1 MEMPQLRLD
10 RRIDMRFGTR
20 DMEAPEPAR
29 FVVGFDVETYLIRQG
44 KVIPKLVCASFD
56 WGDAPPPFV
65 AGKPKD
71 VLSRDDAYWWFREI
85 LSRNDVTIVAHN
97 APFDMA
103 VMAWEAIQR
112 GDLWVLERIFLW
124 YETGRIRDTRIRQKL
139 IDISNGEH
147 KFYWDDKYVPAEHTK
162 KCALMKDPPEG
173 PCNCPK
179 GHGGRRAKTIFDLQ
193 QLVWRHFGVHLPKD
207 NTFRLRYDQLDGTP
221 VSEYPKDAYD
231 YSLSDSVWARSVF
244 FSQNDAIELSEE
256 ETSGRLVPTIPNEIA
271 QNCAAW
277 AMHLMSAW
285 GLRTRKDRTLKL
297 RDDLKERVG
306 KAWKLL
312 KQWGLV
318 RSDGTKDMDL
328 IRRKIEKG
336 LAAEKLPIPRT
347 RTGLIST
354 DKETLEGITY
364 TDEEFK
370 ALVLETEAGIV
381 SHNDW
386 PEAAQLTV
394 LANIGEDDHNLTS
407 FVPTLLLGIDN
418 PINAFFNSLVE
429 TGRTSCSKP
438 NLHNPPRKGGVREC
452 FEARPG
458 YFFASCDY
466 DTLELRTLAQA
477 CFKFFGYSEMREAI
491 LRGEDLHSAF
501 AAEMMGIS
509 YADFLARM
517 NEGDSI
523 CEEQRQ
529 FAKIA
534 NFGFPG
540 GLGAA
545 GLVAYAKGYGKK
557 IDIKFAKKLHNDW
570 FKKWPEMR
578 AYFNYITS
586 ISGRGEGSLIQLF
599 SNRVRGGVRYT
610 QAANSFF
617 QGLAADGAKD
627 ALWVVTKE
635 CYLDPTSPLYGCRPV
650 IFLHDEIIMEI
661 PYSKNPAQA
670 SAAAKRLQQ
679 IMVERMQAWLPD
691 VPAKASPVMMKR
703 WYKGAKPVYD
713 NGNPKTGNM
722 LPSMPKVE
730 KMPDGSKK
738 TKWVPDVEACAEAGY
753 AMAA

>member
-1 MEMPQLRLD
+1 MQMPQLRLD

-20 DMEAPEPAR
+20 DMDVPEPAR

-56 WGDAPPPFV
+56 WGDDKPPFENAANGV
-65 AGKPKD
+65 FD
-71 VLSRDDAYWWFREI
+71 RNDAYRWFVRI
-85 LSRNDVTIVAHN
+85 LSRKDVTIVAHN

-112 GDLWVLERIFLW
+112 GDFDVLEQIFIW

-139 IDISNGEH
+139 IDIANGEH
-147 KFYWDDKYVPAEHTK
+147 KFYWDDNFVAKSGEVTGK
-162 KCALMKDPPEG
+162 
-173 PCNCPK
+173 
-179 GHGGRRAKTIFDLQ
+179 RSKTIHDLQ
-193 QLVWRHFGVHLPKD
+193 QLVWRHFAVHLPKE
-207 NTFRLRYDQLDGTP
+207 NTFRLRYDQLDGMP

-231 YSLSDSVWARSVF
+231 YSLSDSVWARKVF
-244 FSQNDAIELSEE
+244 FSQNDSIELSEE
-256 ETSGRLVPTIPNEIA
+256 EISGRLVPTIPNEIA

-370 ALVLETEAGIV
+370 ALVEQTETGLV

-407 FVPTLLLGIDN
+407 FVPTLLLGIDA

-509 YADFLARM
+509 YADFMARM

-540 GLGAA
+540 GLGAS

-586 ISGRGEGSLIQLF
+586 ISGRGEGTLIQLF

-635 CYLDPTSPLYGCRPV
+635 CYLDKTSPLYGCRPV

-661 PYSKNPAQA
+661 PYEKNNPAKA

-679 IMVERMQAWLPD
+679 IMVERMQVWLPD

-713 NGNPKTGNM
+713 ADKNM

-738 TKWVPDVEACAEAGY
+738 TKWVVDEEAMV
-753 AMAA
+753 MAA